1 LDFGAAL
8 GFAAGAAPFA
18 LVPGLRDAV
27 VLRLP
32 LPAGRLAVL
41 RRVAGA
47 AGFFAAGFRAGR
59 FFAADLPLLAA
70 GDLRAGFTCFFTM
83 MILVR

>member
-1 LDFGAAL
+1 
-8 GFAAGAAPFA
+8 
-18 LVPGLRDAV
+18 LREAV
-27 VLRLP
+27 ALRLP
-32 LPAGRLAVL
+32 LPAGRLAAP

-47 AGFFAAGFRAGR
+47 AGFLAAGFFAGR
-59 FFAADLPLLAA
+59 FFAAALPLLAA